1 MKQKIFI
8 QPVPIRCANK
18 NGAFIM
24 YAECAKSKVQKII
37 GLLNAADQ
45 DAPLKV
51 DTVYIVSGPMDL
63 KLESGAVEKGLKFII
78 PSSCSCGACAEK
90 TEIKCKDQ
98 KELIATVGYYNGCFK
113 VEASGLNIIVYGK
126 VKSLASSKVERMFKK
141 AEDSLKGDFSTA
153 KKIIS
158 LSCGLL

>member
-1 MKQKIFI
+1 
-8 QPVPIRCANK
+8 
-18 NGAFIM
+18 
-24 YAECAKSKVQKII
+24 
-37 GLLNAADQ
+37 
-45 DAPLKV
+45 
-51 DTVYIVSGPMDL
+51 MDL

-78 PSSCSCGACAEK
+78 PSACSCGACAEK

-113 VEASGLNIIVYGK
+113 VEASGLNVIVYGK

-141 AEDSLKGDFSTA
+141 AEDSLKGDFSAA